1 MCSSDLF
8 WARSGSQNGRVMQV
22 QGARPSE
29 LKIVRFLMVLGSA
42 SPLLVLWAEL
52 HGSRV
57 AEQKALLL
65 GNALLCP

>member
-1 MCSSDLF
+1 
-8 WARSGSQNGRVMQV
+8 MQV
-22 QGARPSE
+22 QSARPSE

-52 HGSRV
+52 RGSRV
-57 AEQKALLL
+57 AEQKAPVV